1 MNVRLIPCRHWH
13 LRHCWKCFSFRI
25 IVVEELLPSF
35 FSVTMVKT
43 DGVLVFFFVKG
54 LTSAISYNKRELS
67 YNNGLSS
74 GMIGQIDVTLPQE
87 ITTVFNEKENID
99 K

>member
-1 MNVRLIPCRHWH
+1 
-13 LRHCWKCFSFRI
+13 
-25 IVVEELLPSF
+25 
-35 FSVTMVKT
+35 MVKT
-43 DGVLVFFFVKG
+43 DGVLAFFSSRA

-99 K
+99 KELDDYDAVHWASNAELGMRPFTE